1 MRALAHLAYAQI
13 SILLQ
18 LKYFIYNYGSICL
31 NIIQSLG
38 RDKDHIETGM
48 TLANYNTDGSHWQNP

>member
-18 LKYFIYNYGSICL
+18 LKYFIYNYGSTCL

-38 RDKDHIETGM
+38 SDKDHIETGM
-48 TLANYNTDGSHWQNP
+48 DPCKL